1 MEARDI
7 DVNIPSTRDSGACR
21 GPQPKIAARHVSK
34 SFAGMAG
41 AVTEVLR
48 DINLAVVENEFLV
61 ILGPGQ
67 CGKSTFLNIVC
78 GLDRPDSGGVYL
90 DGEEVVGPDPRQGMV
105 FQRMA
110 LFPWSS
116 VIENVAM
123 GPKLRGI
130 GRKQREE
137 KAAYYIQLVGLAGF
151 EKSYPHQL
159 SGGMKQRVG
168 IARAYCND
176 PEVLL
181 MDEPFGHL
189 DAQTRYQME
198 DEVLRIWGQAKRT
211 VIFVTNNIEEAV
223 YLGNR
228 IVLLGRCPA
237 SVKAEYSIDL
247 PWPRRYTD
255 AKFLALRKEIAD
267 NSDLA
272 L

>member
-1 MEARDI
+1 ME
-7 DVNIPSTRDSGACR
+7 TRDSDVSG
-21 GPQPKIAARHVSK
+21 KITARHVFK
-34 SFAGMAG
+34 SFSVSGG
-41 AVTEVLR
+41 AVIEVLQ
-48 DINLAVVENEFLV
+48 DISLTVSENEFLV

-78 GLDRPDSGGVYL
+78 GLEQADSGSVYL
-90 DGEEVVGPDPRQGMV
+90 DNEPILGPNPKRGMV

-110 LFPWSS
+110 LFPWST
-116 VIENVAM
+116 VMENVAM

-130 GRKQREE
+130 ARKEREE
-137 KAAYYIQLVGLAGF
+137 RAAYFINLVGLAGF
-151 EKSYPHQL
+151 ENSYPHQL

-168 IARAYCND
+168 IARAYCNN

-198 DEVLRIWGQAKRT
+198 DEVLRIWQQAKRT

-228 IVLLGRCPA
+228 IVLLSRCPA
-237 SVKAEYSIDL
+237 TVKAEYAIDL
-247 PWPRRYTD
+247 PWPRRNTD
-255 AKFLALRKEIAD
+255 PKFLKLRKEIAD

>member
-1 MEARDI
+1 VE
-7 DVNIPSTRDSGACR
+7 TRDSDVSG
-21 GPQPKIAARHVSK
+21 KITARHVCK
-34 SFAGMAG
+34 SFSGAGG
-41 AVTEVLR
+41 AAIEVLQ
-48 DINLAVVENEFLV
+48 DISLTVSENEFLV

-78 GLDRPDSGGVYL
+78 GLEQADSGSVYL
-90 DGEEVVGPDPRQGMV
+90 DNEPILGPNPKRGMV

-110 LFPWSS
+110 LFPWST
-116 VIENVAM
+116 VMANVAM

-130 GRKQREE
+130 ARKEREE
-137 KAAYYIQLVGLAGF
+137 RAAYFIDLVGLAGF
-151 EKSYPHQL
+151 ENSYPHQL

-198 DEVLRIWGQAKRT
+198 DEVLRIWQQAKRT

-228 IVLLGRCPA
+228 IVLLSRCPA
-237 SVKAEYSIDL
+237 TVKAEYPIDL
-247 PWPRRYTD
+247 PWPRRNTD
-255 AKFLALRKEIAD
+255 PKFLKLRKEIAD

>member
-1 MEARDI
+1 
-7 DVNIPSTRDSGACR
+7 
-21 GPQPKIAARHVSK
+21 
-34 SFAGMAG
+34 
-41 AVTEVLR
+41 
-48 DINLAVVENEFLV
+48 
-61 ILGPGQ
+61 
-67 CGKSTFLNIVC
+67 
-78 GLDRPDSGGVYL
+78 
-90 DGEEVVGPDPRQGMV
+90 
-105 FQRMA
+105 
-110 LFPWSS
+110 
-116 VIENVAM
+116 M
-123 GPKLRGI
+123 GPKLRGK
-130 GRKQREE
+130 GQKEREE
-137 KAAYYIQLVGLAGF
+137 KAAEYIKLVGLEGF

-168 IARAYCND
+168 IARAYCNGPD
-176 PEVLL
+176 VLL

-228 IVLLGRCPA
+228 IVLLTRCPA
-237 SVKAEYSIDL
+237 SVKAEYVIDL

-255 AKFLALRKEIAD
+255 PKFLALRKEIAD

>member
-1 MEARDI
+1 MEARNI
-7 DVNIPSTRDSGACR
+7 DVKG
-21 GPQPKIAARHVSK
+21 KIIAQNVYK
-34 SFAGMAG
+34 SFPGVG
-41 AVTEVLR
+41 GSVTEVLR
-48 DINLAVVENEFLV
+48 DINLAVEENEFLV

-67 CGKSTFLNIVC
+67 CGKTTFLNIVC
-78 GLDRPDSGGVYL
+78 GLTQADSGAVYL
-90 DGEEVVGPDPRQGMV
+90 DGDPISRPDPKRGMV

-110 LFPWSS
+110 LFPWST
-116 VIENVAM
+116 VMENVAM
-123 GPKLRGI
+123 GPKLHGMPQ
-130 GRKQREE
+130 KEREE
-137 KAAYYIQLVGLAGF
+137 KAAYFIKLVGLSGF

-181 MDEPFGHL
+181 MDGPFGHL

-198 DEVLRIWGQAKRT
+198 DEVRRIWGEAKRT

-228 IVLLGRCPA
+228 IVLLSRCPA
-237 SVKAEYSIDL
+237 TVKAVYPIDL

-255 AKFLALRKEIAD
+255 PSFLEMRKLIAD

>member
-1 MEARDI
+1 
-7 DVNIPSTRDSGACR
+7 
-21 GPQPKIAARHVSK
+21 
-34 SFAGMAG
+34 
-41 AVTEVLR
+41 
-48 DINLAVVENEFLV
+48 
-61 ILGPGQ
+61 
-67 CGKSTFLNIVC
+67 
-78 GLDRPDSGGVYL
+78 
-90 DGEEVVGPDPRQGMV
+90 MV

-110 LFPWSS
+110 LFPWCT
-116 VIENVAM
+116 VMENVAM
-123 GPKLRGI
+123 GPKLRGLS
-130 GRKQREE
+130 RKQREE
-137 KAAYYIQLVGLAGF
+137 KANYFIKLVGLEGF
-151 EKSYPHQL
+151 EYSYPHQL

-198 DEVLRIWGQAKRT
+198 DEVLRIWEQAKRT

-228 IVLLGRCPA
+228 IVLLSRCPA
-237 SVKAEYSIDL
+237 RVKAEYPIDL
-247 PWPRRYTD
+247 PSPRRYTGT
-255 AKFLALRKEIAD
+255 KFLELRKTIAD

>member
-1 MEARDI
+1 VEARDRNVGGKI
-7 DVNIPSTRDSGACR
+7 VAQHVWKTFPGA
-21 GPQPKIAARHVSK
+21 G
-34 SFAGMAG
+34 GT
-41 AVTEVLR
+41 VTEVLR
-48 DINLAVVENEFLV
+48 DINLAVSDKEFLV
-61 ILGPGQ
+61 LLGPGQ

-78 GLDRPDSGGVYL
+78 GLDAADSGSVYL
-90 DGEEVVGPDPRQGMV
+90 DEERITGPDPKRGMV

-110 LFPWSS
+110 LFPWCT
-116 VIENVAM
+116 VMENVAM
-123 GPKLRGI
+123 GPKLHGL
-130 GRKQREE
+130 GRKAREE
-137 KAAYYIQLVGLAGF
+137 KAAYFIQLVGLTGF
-151 EKSYPHQL
+151 EHSYPHQL

-198 DEVLRIWGQAKRT
+198 DEVLRIWQQAKRT

-223 YLGNR
+223 YLGQR
-228 IVLLGRCPA
+228 IVLLSRCPA
-237 SVKAEYSIDL
+237 RVKAEYPIDL

-255 AKFLALRKEIAD
+255 PKFLELRKIIAD